1 MELTAV
7 TEPDTCLPFRHTG
20 HPYCPVLYKDSILC
34 GCVDSDLD
42 QEKGGWPRVVG
53 PASARKESEA
63 ARLEDRALASV
74 APYALLPTMK
84 SYGDQE
90 QVTSGGCKQG
100 GDRES

>member
-1 MELTAV
+1 M
-7 TEPDTCLPFRHTG
+7 
-20 HPYCPVLYKDSILC
+20 
-34 GCVDSDLD
+34 
-42 QEKGGWPRVVG
+42 VG

-90 QVTSGGCKQG
+90 QVTSGGCKQS

>member
-1 MELTAV
+1 MCN
-7 TEPDTCLPFRHTG
+7 CLSTRPPSAKGTTTMPLRGIVST
-20 HPYCPVLYKDSILC
+20 
-34 GCVDSDLD
+34 

-63 ARLEDRALASV
+63 ARLEDSALASV

-100 GDRES
+100 GNRES

>member
-1 MELTAV
+1 M
-7 TEPDTCLPFRHTG
+7 
-20 HPYCPVLYKDSILC
+20 
-34 GCVDSDLD
+34 
-42 QEKGGWPRVVG
+42 VG
-53 PASARKESEA
+53 PASARKDSEA

-100 GDRES
+100 GNRES